1 MPLNTPDI
9 SEKWHFYFVSLAK
22 FFSLFVLLSVAQ
34 NAGAQWNSIGD
45 SLMLSTF
52 MVSGTYAPG
61 MSAVDVDGDGWED
74 LTFGND
80 LYGIDLYLRDSLGFA
95 SHPVELGLV
104 PGDCTPKSVVWA
116 DFDNDADQ
124 DLFLT
129 CRVGH
134 NRIYRNTGGLVME
147 DITENSG
154 IVLDAARTA
163 YGLCIADI
171 NLDGHLDLF
180 ISNYV
185 NTVPLVANEFY
196 LGDGEGHFTPTEW
209 GLPQDLF
216 SLTHQ
221 GQFIDLNDDDRLD
234 LYVINDK
241 NGTNELY
248 IGTDT
253 GFVDVSAETGLDV
266 VVDAMGTAWIDEELD
281 GRREVYITGMDEA
294 VLLKDTGAYSFVDV
308 APQYGMPDELTTGW
322 SVIGADFD
330 NDGYEDLWVNSADFI
345 TYQYPLPFWY
355 SAQPNKW
362 FYNDGGTGWTDRS
375 YALPVDA
382 QFAEIYVMVQA
393 DWNQD
398 GSVDLA
404 AMPIGTEA
412 LLLEGEP
419 QGGHWLEVLPRGTE
433 SNRDGI
439 GTKVI
444 AYSTDASGQGV
455 SRVRQASCGE
465 GMLQQNSRW
474 LHFGLGEVAVLD
486 SLEIRWPMG
495 SIERMYDVPVDQRL
509 LLVEGLVEVP
519 ANDCPGDIDGSGLIG
534 VEDLL
539 MLLESYGCQGGDCPG
554 DIDGDGIVG
563 AYDILFTLSLFG
575 EPCPN

>member
-1 MPLNTPDI
+1 
-9 SEKWHFYFVSLAK
+9 
-22 FFSLFVLLSVAQ
+22 
-34 NAGAQWNSIGD
+34 
-45 SLMLSTF
+45 
-52 MVSGTYAPG
+52 
-61 MSAVDVDGDGWED
+61 
-74 LTFGND
+74 
-80 LYGIDLYLRDSLGFA
+80 
-95 SHPVELGLV
+95 
-104 PGDCTPKSVVWA
+104 
-116 DFDNDADQ
+116 
-124 DLFLT
+124 
-129 CRVGH
+129 
-134 NRIYRNTGGLVME
+134 
-147 DITENSG
+147 
-154 IVLDAARTA
+154 
-163 YGLCIADI
+163 
-171 NLDGHLDLF
+171 
-180 ISNYV
+180 
-185 NTVPLVANEFY
+185 
-196 LGDGEGHFTPTEW
+196 
-209 GLPQDLF
+209 
-216 SLTHQ
+216 
-221 GQFIDLNDDDRLD
+221 
-234 LYVINDK
+234 
-241 NGTNELY
+241 
-248 IGTDT
+248 
-253 GFVDVSAETGLDV
+253 
-266 VVDAMGTAWIDEELD
+266 
-281 GRREVYITGMDEA
+281 
-294 VLLKDTGAYSFVDV
+294 
-308 APQYGMPDELTTGW
+308 
-322 SVIGADFD
+322 
-330 NDGYEDLWVNSADFI
+330 
-345 TYQYPLPFWY
+345 
-355 SAQPNKW
+355 
-362 FYNDGGTGWTDRS
+362 
-375 YALPVDA
+375 
-382 QFAEIYVMVQA
+382 
-393 DWNQD
+393 
-398 GSVDLA
+398 VDLA